1 MIPKNPLFQKCL
13 TYLESLPNIQVTIQ
27 AEPYVSSNVLADGQ
41 LIIEN
46 AHKSVNYVCE
56 IKTGI
61 TLDSFEQVAEYFTN
75 LRQRLKPGQRA
86 LLVTRNLSSLVVEQL
101 LKKNIE
107 FIDIGGNIYL
117 NSPEIYVFVRLQDSK
132 QNINKSLGLTAAA
145 LQVMYALLQRPKIL
159 SLHNDYDEEIAYIS
173 GVTSKTVKIIIKKLE
188 DLNHIRRKREGYEI
202 VDYVKLLERWE
213 LGYAEELR
221 AKLLLGTFSPI
232 GKRNFW
238 EVTDGI
244 RQYADV
250 YGYLIG
256 GELAASIMTDY
267 LDPISVTLH
276 VKKNVNERQILVDL
290 KLKPDAEGNVVLLQY
305 FGQDNNRNNHFGEW
319 KNNLAHPLLIH
330 AELVWSNNSRLKE
343 TAQRIYEQYI
353 KKIAQR
359 NAHF

>member
-1 MIPKNPLFQKCL
+1 M
-13 TYLESLPNIQVTIQ
+13 TIQ

-86 LLVTRNLSSLVVEQL
+86 LLVTRNLSGLVVEQL

-117 NSPEIYVFVRLQDSK
+117 NSPEIYVFVRNEVSK
-132 QNINKSLGLTAAA
+132 QDINKSLVLTAAA
-145 LQVMYALLQRPKIL
+145 LQVMYALLQQPEIL
-159 SLHNDYDEEIAYIS
+159 SLHNDYDEKIADIS
-173 GVTSKTVKIIIKKLE
+173 GVTPKTVKNTIKKLE
-188 DLNHIRRKREGYEI
+188 ELNYIRHKREGYEI

-238 EVTDGI
+238 DVADGI
-244 RQYADV
+244 RQDKNL

-256 GELAASIMTDY
+256 GELAASIMTEY
-267 LDPISVTLH
+267 LHPISVTLH
-276 VKKNVNERQILVDL
+276 VKKNINERQILVDL
-290 KLKPDAEGNVVLLQY
+290 KLKPDAEGSVVLLQC
-305 FGQDNNRNNHFGEW
+305 FGQDNKLNNNFGRWE
-319 KNNLAHPLLIH
+319 NNLAHPLLIH
-330 AELVWSNNSRLKE
+330 AELVWSGNSRLRE
-343 TAQRIYEQYI
+343 TAQRIYDQYI
-353 KKIAQR
+353 IKIAQK

>member
-1 MIPKNPLFQKCL
+1 MFPKNPLFQKCL
-13 TYLESLPNIQVTIQ
+13 TYLESLPNIQATIQ
-27 AEPYVSSNVLADGQ
+27 AEPYFSSNVLADGQ
-41 LIIEN
+41 LIIKT
-46 AHKSVNYVCE
+46 AHKTAKYVCE
-56 IKTGI
+56 IKTEI
-61 TLDSFEQVAEYFTN
+61 THYSVEQITEYFTN
-75 LRQRLKPGQRA
+75 LRERLKPGQRP
-86 LLVTRNLSSLVVEQL
+86 LLITRNLSSLVVEQL
-101 LKKNIE
+101 LERNIE
-107 FIDIGGNIYL
+107 FVDISGNIYL
-117 NSPEIYVFVRLQDSK
+117 NSPEIYILFRNKVSK
-132 QNINKSLGLTAAA
+132 QNINKSSGLTAAA
-145 LQVMYALLQRPKIL
+145 LQVMYALLLQPELI
-159 SLHNDYDEEIAYIS
+159 SLQNDYDEKIAYIS
-173 GVTSKTVKIIIKKLE
+173 GVTSKTVKNTIKKLE

-276 VKKNVNERQILVDL
+276 VKKNINERQILVDL
-290 KLKPDAEGNVVLLQY
+290 KLKPDTEGNVVLLQC
-305 FGQDNNRNNHFGEW
+305 FGQNNNRNNHFGEW

-353 KKIAQR
+353 KKIAQK

>member
-1 MIPKNPLFQKCL
+1 MFPKNPLFQKCL

-75 LRQRLKPGQRA
+75 LRQRLKPEQRA
-86 LLVTRNLSSLVVEQL
+86 LLITRNLSSLVVDQL

-117 NSPEIYVFVRLQDSK
+117 NSPEIYVFVRNEVSK
-132 QNINKSLGLTAAA
+132 QDINKSLGLTASA
-145 LQVMYALLQRPKIL
+145 LQVMYTLLQQPQLL
-159 SLHNDYDEEIAYIS
+159 SLHNDYDDEIAYIS
-173 GVTSKTVKIIIKKLE
+173 GVTPKTVKNTIKKLE
-188 DLNHIRRKREGYEI
+188 GLNHIRRKREGYEI

-256 GELAASIMTDY
+256 GELAASIMTEY
-267 LDPISVTLH
+267 LRPISATLH
-276 VKKNVNERQILVDL
+276 IKKNINERQILVDL
-290 KLKPDAEGNVVLLQY
+290 KLKPDADGNVVLLRC
-305 FGQDNNRNNHFGEW
+305 FGQDKNLNNDFGGW

-330 AELVWSNNSRLKE
+330 AELVWSGNSRLRE
-343 TAQRIYEQYI
+343 TAQRIYDQYI
-353 KKIAQR
+353 EKIAQR